1 MDPRQRMEQ
10 FLASAEGKQ
19 LLLAGGPA
27 RVFQEAVRRGVVTRA
42 ELISTGVDARIL
54 DTQTFGP
61 DFSHPT
67 RSSFVNAGKFLPNVF
82 AAIAGG
88 GGFRGSGGSGGGG
101 SSSSTSGYEGPTP
114 AEEVGAVANAGGGG
128 GFSGGGGIP
137 DWIKNLA
144 KFAPAAIGAAT
155 IKPEKLAD
163 PSQQIEQIFA
173 AFPQLKQ
180 LLDMQVQQA
189 QSSRP
194 LNDALKQ
201 MSLNLLPRSS
211 QAAFPGVPDVRKGGY

>member
-1 MDPRQRMEQ
+1 MDPRARLQQ
-10 FLASAEGKQ
+10 FYSSAEGRK
-19 LLLAGGPA
+19 LLQQGGPLL
-27 RVFQEAVRRGVVTRA
+27 VMQEAVRRGIVTR
-42 ELISTGVDARIL
+42 EDIL
-54 DTQTFGP
+54 SFGTDPRALDSNYFKPP
-61 DFSHPT
+61 DISHPT
-67 RSSFVNAGKFLPNVF
+67 KTSFTNAGKFLPYVG
-82 AAIAGG
+82 AAIGLGG
-88 GGFRGSGGSGGGG
+88 GLRGPGGGGG

-128 GFSGGGGIP
+128 GLGGGIP
-137 DWIKNLA
+137 SWIKNLA

-155 IKPEKLAD
+155 IKSEKLAD